1 MVGSRWAVVALVSA
15 ALCGSA
21 RAAEGPRVIAS
32 GDWSKPVADSR
43 GYAVRG
49 RLVLCEKKVAEDRR
63 ETAVYVELQD
73 ASPFIGSGMR
83 LFCNFRPAQPD
94 TKAGMHTELRD
105 ANRKPV
111 PSQPFAFGGAVPV
124 PQWVSLPTDAT
135 IRLRTSPFGVHRPK
149 ALAIAPQL
157 SDLWIIAD
165 DDPKEYFLSAT
176 VVIDSPVKPEVG
188 ASEHVWSG
196 AVELPAMRI
205 RNGRSVVKSVGA
217 AALLARQS
225 LLHPR

>member
-1 MVGSRWAVVALVSA
+1 MGSRLVALALVSV
-15 ALCGSA
+15 ALCGST
-21 RAAEGPRVIAS
+21 RAVETPRVIAS
-32 GDWSKPVADSR
+32 GEWSKPVADAR

-63 ETAVYVELQD
+63 ESAVYVELQD

-83 LFCNFRPAQPD
+83 LFCNFRPVQPD
-94 TKAGMHTELRD
+94 SKAGMRFELRD
-105 ANRKPV
+105 GNKKLV
-111 PSQPFAFGGAVPV
+111 PSQPFAFGGAVPM
-124 PQWVSLPTDAT
+124 PQWVTLPTDAT

-176 VVIDSPVKPEVG
+176 VVISSPAESGPG
-188 ASEHVWSG
+188 ASDHVWSG
-196 AVELPAMRI
+196 SVELPAMRI
-205 RNGRSVVKSVGA
+205 RNGRTVA
-217 AALLARQS
+217 RTPLANAR
-225 LLHPR
+225 